1 MHEWV
6 LIIPDGNNPGDAK
19 KRKGK
24 AVKEGQV
31 EPDSK
36 TQNGTKQLTFDL
48 QCLKSVQ
55 TDFEKDG
62 GFQKAVRFSPDHT
75 LVVTG
80 GADGFLRVWK
90 VLLLHSLS
98 IFLLAFFTHL
108 KNASPFVISWL
119 TVNRQTSEQI
129 WTTFSVPMCNSL
141 ARNFE
146 TSLNLHLFVLIF
158 AWWGILNRV
167 KPTLVNGWM
176 QGIYIYQGLCC
187 LSKICV
193 NRCETLRILRQW
205 YEKCVAYS
213 MHLGISAQSKTDR
226 VHDL

>member
-1 MHEWV
+1 MIV
-6 LIIPDGNNPGDAK
+6 PDGNKPGDAK

-24 AVKEGQV
+24 AVKEGQA

-62 GFQKAVRFSPDHT
+62 GFQKAVCFSPDHT

-108 KNASPFVISWL
+108 KSASPFVIS
-119 TVNRQTSEQI
+119 
-129 WTTFSVPMCNSL
+129 
-141 ARNFE
+141 
-146 TSLNLHLFVLIF
+146 
-158 AWWGILNRV
+158 
-167 KPTLVNGWM
+167 
-176 QGIYIYQGLCC
+176 
-187 LSKICV
+187 
-193 NRCETLRILRQW
+193 
-205 YEKCVAYS
+205 
-213 MHLGISAQSKTDR
+213 
-226 VHDL
+226 

>member
-1 MHEWV
+1 MIV
-6 LIIPDGNNPGDAK
+6 PDGNNPGDAK

-24 AVKEGQV
+24 AVKEGQA

-62 GFQKAVRFSPDHT
+62 GFQKAVCFSPDHT
-75 LVVTG
+75 LVITG

-108 KNASPFVISWL
+108 K
-119 TVNRQTSEQI
+119 
-129 WTTFSVPMCNSL
+129 SL
-141 ARNFE
+141 CY
-146 TSLNLHLFVLIF
+146 L
-158 AWWGILNRV
+158 
-167 KPTLVNGWM
+167 M
-176 QGIYIYQGLCC
+176 
-187 LSKICV
+187 
-193 NRCETLRILRQW
+193 
-205 YEKCVAYS
+205 
-213 MHLGISAQSKTDR
+213 TDG
-226 VHDL
+226 